1 MNESVPPPAANDP
14 SRDSRPD
21 APRALPRVL
30 GFWSV
35 TAVMIGIVI
44 GSGIFQKPSTIAQ
57 EIASPWAIL
66 GLWVLGGVLSL
77 FGAFTYAE
85 LATMFP
91 QSGGVYV
98 FLREG
103 YGRAGRC
110 LAFVFGWTYMLISKP
125 FAAAGIAYILGINA
139 IPLLGLGVMTAGPDG
154 TFMPDEPANAL
165 RAKILTSVVLVALT
179 VVNILGV
186 KLGARVAGF
195 LTVIKVGALL
205 AIVVLAFLV
214 GDRNPQAFVS
224 GAPVEKAWYLA
235 AVVAMSGIMWTY
247 DGWSDVGSMAGEVKD
262 AKRRLPVCYIA
273 GTLAVTAIYVGVN
286 AAYFWIMSMDEMR
299 SAPGGSVAPVVAG
312 RLLGEHA
319 GTIVALII
327 VVSTLGST
335 HGSIMTGA
343 RVSYAQSRDGLLFAF
358 LGKTHPTFET
368 PAVALLIQV
377 ALSLTAL
384 WTLAG
389 FNEMADGFVFTM
401 WIFYGLAG
409 LSIFTLRWTRPH
421 AERPYRCLGYPVVPG
436 LFVLAALAMTVL
448 SIMDDVKNPA
458 TTYATL
464 KWLGVLAA
472 GVPVYFVW
480 ERLRRARIVA
490 A

>member
-1 MNESVPPPAANDP
+1 MNEPVSLPG
-14 SRDSRPD
+14 D
-21 APRALPRVL
+21 APRPLPRVL
-30 GFWSV
+30 GFWGV

-57 EIASPWAIL
+57 EIGDPWTIL

-77 FGAFTYAE
+77 CGAFTYAE

-110 LAFVFGWTYMLISKP
+110 IAFVFGWTYMLISKP

-139 IPLLGLGVMTAGPDG
+139 IPLLGLAVMKPGPDG
-154 TFMPDEPANAL
+154 QFIPDADANAL
-165 RAKILTSVVLVALT
+165 RAKILTSVVLIALT
-179 VVNILGV
+179 LVNILGV

-195 LTVIKVGALL
+195 LTIIKVGALI
-205 AIVVLAFLV
+205 AIALLAFLV
-214 GDRNPQAFVS
+214 GERNPQAFVAS
-224 GAPVEKAWYLA
+224 APAVEKAWYLA

-247 DGWSDVGSMAGEVKD
+247 DGWSDVGAMAGEVKD
-262 AKRRLPVCYIA
+262 ARRRLPICYIA

-343 RVSYAQSRDGLLFAF
+343 RVSFAQSRDGLLFAF
-358 LGKTHPTFET
+358 LGRTHPRFET

-409 LSIFTLRWTRPH
+409 LSIFTLRWTRPG
-421 AERPYRCLGYPVVPG
+421 AERPYRCLGYPVVPAV
-436 LFVLAALAMTVL
+436 FVLAALAMTVL

-464 KWLGVLAA
+464 KWLAVLAA
-472 GVPVYFVW
+472 GVPVYFLW
-480 ERLRRARIVA
+480 ERLRGPKAPA